1 MNRIFYFIILFIC
14 FYACKPG
21 IPKDIIQPD
30 KMQQVLIDIHLV
42 DGYIATLPSLDTA
55 KKVGS
60 SFYKGI
66 YKKFDIDSALY
77 NTSIN
82 YYYKHPDLMKKM
94 YDSISVKLS
103 ILKDKNAAL
112 VIDPLSI
119 SFKGVFSIDK
129 SDTLLLDR
137 NLNKKYNI
145 PMLKKNVYANFGNQP
160 VIGQPTVAPAS
171 EQVPISGAAPP
182 VNQPQTIAAPVQEVQ
197 KTQQ

>member
-1 MNRIFYFIILFIC
+1 MNRIFYFIIISIC

-42 DGYIATLPSLDTA
+42 DGYISTLPGIDTA

-60 SFYKGI
+60 SYYKGV
-66 YKKFDIDSALY
+66 YDKFEIDSALY
-77 NTSIN
+77 NNSLD
-82 YYYKHPDLMKKM
+82 YYYKHPDVMKKM
-94 YDSISVKLS
+94 YDSISVKLGT
-103 ILKDKNAAL
+103 LKDRNQL
-112 VIDPLSI
+112 IVNDI

-137 NLNKKYNI
+137 NLNKNYNI
-145 PMLKKNVYANFGNQP
+145 PVLKKNVYVNFGNQGASQPPIAP
-160 VIGQPTVAPAS
+160 VN

-182 VNQPQTIAAPVQEVQ
+182 NIQPQPTASPIQETQ
-197 KTQQ
+197 KIQ

>member
-1 MNRIFYFIILFIC
+1 MNRIFYFIIISIC

-21 IPKDIIQPD
+21 IPKDILQPD

-42 DGYIATLPSLDTA
+42 DGYISTLPSLDTA

-66 YKKFDIDSALY
+66 YKKYDIDSAIY

-94 YDSISVKLS
+94 YDSISVKLGV
-103 ILKDKNAAL
+103 LREKNAAL
-112 VIDPLSI
+112 VDDLTNI
-119 SFKGVFSIDK
+119 SFKGIFSIDK
-129 SDTLLLDR
+129 SDTLLVDR

-145 PMLKKNVYANFGNQP
+145 PILKKNVYANFGNQL
-160 VIGQPTVAPAS
+160 VIGQPNVAPVS

-182 VNQPQTIAAPVQEVQ
+182 VNQPQSISAPVQEVQ